1 MLIFRNLELTT
12 NKCTT
17 LIYANVVAAVEISL
31 LQNMEEPPSF
41 YLLYQLIDA
50 SSLHLVLI

>member
-17 LIYANVVAAVEISL
+17 LIYSTVVAAVEISL
-31 LQNMEEPPSF
+31 LQNMEEPSSF